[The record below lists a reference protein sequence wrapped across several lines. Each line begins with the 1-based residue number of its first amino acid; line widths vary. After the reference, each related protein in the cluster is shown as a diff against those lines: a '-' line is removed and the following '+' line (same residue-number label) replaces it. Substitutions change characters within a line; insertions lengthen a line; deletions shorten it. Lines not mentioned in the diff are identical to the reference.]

1 MADFGDNVSTNGGFL
16 DELLA
21 GLNEA
26 VISAQRIAEKQ
37 HIDMV
42 DLYFDDDTGEPIT
55 MDLKIP
61 SVHPDKEYEI
71 LRVPLITM
79 TPISSIK
86 IKELNMKFKVKLG
99 KQVDTPSNL
108 TQQIGTDSNQ
118 TTGALSIDMD
128 STDTSNMAEVE
139 VKFEGTEPPEGVA
152 RINDQLIKT
161 IIGGQIT
168 DEEKQIIWKNE
179 ALGAEWDYKEIP
191 EDLKEISKK
200 YKNLKF
206 LTIEYYKDAKKLIN
220 NIRNL
225 KKILN

>member
-61 SVHPDKEYEI
+61 STHPEKEYEF
-71 LRVPLITM
+71 LKVPLITM

-99 KQVDTPSNL
+99 KQVDTTSNL
-108 TQQIGTDSNQ
+108 TQQIGTDSTQ

-128 STDTSNMAEVE
+128 SVDTDNMAEVE
-139 VKFEGTEPPEGVA
+139 VKFEGTDPPEGIA
-152 RINDQLIKT
+152 RINDHLIKT

-168 DEEKQIIWKNE
+168 DEEE
-179 ALGAEWDYKEIP
+179 
-191 EDLKEISKK
+191 
-200 YKNLKF
+200 
-206 LTIEYYKDAKKLIN
+206 
-220 NIRNL
+220 
-225 KKILN
+225 

>member
-26 VISAQRIAEKQ
+26 VINAQRIAEKQ

-42 DLYFDDDTGEPIT
+42 DLYFDDETGEPIT

-61 SVHPDKEYEI
+61 SVHPDKEHE
-71 LRVPLITM
+71 LLKVPLITM
-79 TPISSIK
+79 TPLSSVK

-99 KQVDTPSNL
+99 KQVDTTSNL
-108 TQQIGTDSNQ
+108 TQQIGTDSTQ

-128 STDTSNMAEVE
+128 SVDTENMAEVE
-139 VKFEGTEPPEGVA
+139 VKFEGTNPPEGIA
-152 RINDQLIKT
+152 RINDHLIKT

-168 DEEKQIIWKNE
+168 DEEK
-179 ALGAEWDYKEIP
+179 
-191 EDLKEISKK
+191 
-200 YKNLKF
+200 
-206 LTIEYYKDAKKLIN
+206 
-220 NIRNL
+220 
-225 KKILN
+225 

>member
-61 SVHPDKEYEI
+61 STHPEKEYEF
-71 LRVPLITM
+71 LKVPLITM

-108 TQQIGTDSNQ
+108 TQQMGTDSTQ
-118 TTGALSIDMD
+118 ATGALSVDMD
-128 STDTSNMAEVE
+128 SIDTDNMAEVE
-139 VKFEGTEPPEGVA
+139 VKFEGTSPPEGIA
-152 RINDQLIKT
+152 RINDHLIKT

-168 DEEKQIIWKNE
+168 NEEE
-179 ALGAEWDYKEIP
+179 
-191 EDLKEISKK
+191 
-200 YKNLKF
+200 
-206 LTIEYYKDAKKLIN
+206 
-220 NIRNL
+220 
-225 KKILN
+225 

>member
-61 SVHPDKEYEI
+61 STHPEKE
-71 LRVPLITM
+71 
-79 TPISSIK
+79 
-86 IKELNMKFKVKLG
+86 F
-99 KQVDTPSNL
+99 DTTSNL
-108 TQQIGTDSNQ
+108 TKQMGTDGTQ

-128 STDTSNMAEVE
+128 STDTGNMAEIE
-139 VKFEGTEPPEGVA
+139 VRFEGTEPPEGVA

-168 DEEKQIIWKNE
+168 DETK
-179 ALGAEWDYKEIP
+179 
-191 EDLKEISKK
+191 
-200 YKNLKF
+200 
-206 LTIEYYKDAKKLIN
+206 
-220 NIRNL
+220 
-225 KKILN
+225 